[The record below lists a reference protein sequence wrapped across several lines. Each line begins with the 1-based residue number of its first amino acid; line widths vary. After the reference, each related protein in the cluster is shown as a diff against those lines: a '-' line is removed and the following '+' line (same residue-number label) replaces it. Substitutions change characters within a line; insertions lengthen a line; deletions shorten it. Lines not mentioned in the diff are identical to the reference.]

1 MAETPARQGIHKI
14 LLKFGAPNKN
24 GALFIMNELSFTASM
39 LAVLPIY
46 AIIASGSFARKVGW
60 IAPSGDSTLMKVAV
74 ELTLPCFILYNL
86 LENDQLRSVSFSIST
101 IVLGMAITAI
111 SIFVSWIG
119 GKILRLK
126 VGDGLRTFV
135 VTAGVQNYGFFIIAL
150 VAILMP
156 NSEFTGLVLTFNV
169 GCDLIFWSVGFLM
182 ISNAKKMSFDFLKKG
197 PVWSV
202 FLGLF
207 LMWTGLDKY
216 IGDSVKIFLKLMGG
230 VAIPVNLMLFGT
242 LIVDMLDLKKIAWK
256 IVVAGTTL
264 RMLILPA
271 MLVLSLTF
279 LPLSNPLKMLIL
291 MQSLAPSG
299 VMSAVLAK
307 HFGGHP
313 HISVQITIATC
324 AISLITLPLW
334 LNLGLKII
342 K

>member
-1 MAETPARQGIHKI
+1 
-14 LLKFGAPNKN
+14 
-24 GALFIMNELSFTASM
+24 M

-46 AIIASGSFARKVGW
+46 AIIASGVFARKVGW
-60 IAPSGDSTLMKVAV
+60 IAPEGDSTLMKVAV

-86 LENDQLRSVSFSIST
+86 LENDKLRSVSFSLST
-101 IVLGMAITAI
+101 IALGIAVTAA

-119 GKILRLK
+119 GKILKLK

-182 ISNAKKMSFDFLKKG
+182 ISNAKKISFDFLKKG

-207 LMWTGLDKY
+207 LMWTGLDKCV
-216 IGDSVKIFLKLMGG
+216 GDSVKIFLKLMGG
-230 VAIPVNLMLFGT
+230 VAIPINLMLFGT
-242 LIVDMLDLKKIAWK
+242 LIADMLDLKKIAWK
-256 IVVAGTTL
+256 IVIAGTSL
-264 RMLILPA
+264 RMLILPS
-271 MLVLSLTF
+271 MLVAAAAI
-279 LPLSNPLKMLIL
+279 LPLDYSLKLLIL
-291 MQSLAPSG
+291 MQALAPSG

-313 HISVQITIATC
+313 NISVQITIATC
-324 AISLITLPLW
+324 AASLLTLPLW
-334 LNLGLKII
+334 LNLGLKILN
-342 K
+342 